1 MLFMAF
7 GRQGQNLGQKLGDM
21 RTYGRAVSG
30 PAVDGAGE
38 DHASITESITVMGI
52 IIPAEHIGEGIVA
65 VHLRVAAIVLGE
77 ELSIG
82 YGHRPEVGVAQH
94 HASSSP

>member
-1 MLFMAF
+1 
-7 GRQGQNLGQKLGDM
+7 M
-21 RTYGRAVSG
+21 RAYGRAVSG

-65 VHLRVAAIVLGE
+65 MDLGITLILLGE
-77 ELSIG
+77 EFTIREG
-82 YGHRPEVGVAQH
+82 DGFKVGEA
-94 HASSSP
+94 